1 MFDTPDVPA
10 VDMLEE
16 FEEEYGV
23 DVEEMIDRANL
34 NPDGQADEN
43 DLPYIQ
49 AYKKFIY
56 EEEPEAEY
64 ENLVI
69 KQKAFDELVEESG
82 DFLLESVASRRE
94 KTLGFAIKTFNK
106 IQSSKAPVF
115 YDLNLKPEVENNE
128 VKFKLRDTQEISKT
142 LDRYHYLLHDET
154 SPIISNFLS
163 LGDSIEGDTEKMQSL
178 MDQLN
183 QMGSG
188 MESMSVEI
196 QSQVNKH

>member
-1 MFDTPDVPA
+1 MFDTPDIPA

-23 DVEEMIDRANL
+23 DVEQMIDNANL
-34 NPDGQADEN
+34 NPDGKADEN
-43 DLPYIQ
+43 ELPYIQ

-69 KQKAFDELVEESG
+69 KENVFNELVEDTS
-82 DFLLESVASRRE
+82 DYLVQSVAARRE

-128 VKFKLRDTQEISKT
+128 VKFKLRDT
-142 LDRYHYLLHDET
+142 
-154 SPIISNFLS
+154 
-163 LGDSIEGDTEKMQSL
+163 
-178 MDQLN
+178 
-183 QMGSG
+183 
-188 MESMSVEI
+188 
-196 QSQVNKH
+196 